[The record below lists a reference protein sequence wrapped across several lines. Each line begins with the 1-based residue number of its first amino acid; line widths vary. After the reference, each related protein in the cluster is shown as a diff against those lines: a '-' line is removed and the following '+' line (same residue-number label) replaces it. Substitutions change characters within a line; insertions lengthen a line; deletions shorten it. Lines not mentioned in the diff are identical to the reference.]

1 MKFFS
6 FKNLNYFFILFILFL
21 FLEAIYYF
29 YYYKISF
36 YIEFIDYKYEST
48 SSTYIWK
55 ENGLVENI
63 QIIFLLISILNFII
77 FIKKKISYDT
87 LKFFRYFIFLYFT
100 GLLYYFFEEISW
112 GQHFFNWSSPIFF
125 INLNHQGETNLHNI
139 SNLFNEIPRSLLLI
153 WCSLSFI
160 FVKKFYNYKNFNSFI
175 FPDENLKKIS
185 YLILLVVL
193 PDLLLKKFGLYIEQP
208 QPCTTPCFDPDGRTE
223 NCVSPCYSYI
233 FPVEYIATFEIMS
246 LVTFNFLKLSEFQEL
261 LFTYYILVHSFYLK
275 KLEVIRNSY

>member
-261 LFTYYILVHSFYLK
+261 LFTYYILVHSFYVK

>member
-77 FIKKKISYDT
+77 FIKKKIGYDT
-87 LKFFRYFIFLYFT
+87 LKFFRYFIFLYFI

-112 GQHFFNWSSPIFF
+112 GQHFFNWSSPTFF
-125 INLNHQGETNLHNI
+125 INMNHQGETNLHNI

-160 FVKKFYNYKNFNSFI
+160 FVKKLYNYKNFNSFI

-261 LFTYYILVHSFYLK
+261 LFTYYILVHSFYVK